1 MSTNLYR
8 RTNYAVEFPHT
19 VEIVERALVSNSYD
33 NGKVY
38 DWQTI
43 STIHGFVDT
52 PSTSEQLKYHQM
64 DVQVDRAL
72 YTPYNVNLER
82 INRIKYEGIVYEIIG
97 DLQDQGGLHEY
108 YRTMLRRL
116 PDGEQPK

>member
-8 RTNYAVEFPHT
+8 RKKYAVEFPHT
-19 VEIVERALVSNSYD
+19 VEIVKRALVSNSYD
-33 NGKVY
+33 DGKVY
-38 DWQTI
+38 DWKTI

-64 DVQVDRAL
+64 DVQVDSAL